1 MKKEYAIIITAVAI
15 AAVAFG
21 AFALINNGGDSD
33 VTVADVYDAD
43 EKMNEFGFVT
53 DGNKRIDIAPKI
65 KLNDDIIIDYFGGI
79 KEWKKNPSIIDESN
93 MVIFSTY
100 LDASPVDYVFV
111 FSKIESG
118 SLKASFNDNGKPS
131 ISMKAQDGFGI
142 ELYYFDQKGGEDIQ
156 QYDVNTYEY
165 MLSRNVTLPVYYGDS
180 MFKVPATQR
189 NPDMMMFALGLELC
203 TANVDSERDKSVLR
217 LMRDMGYLDAMSND
231 AYKTAPTIRS
241 TDVAIGS
248 KEWNGYN
255 LILVMLNGTNYT
267 TEFAANVMLGPS
279 GDHMGFTLACN
290 EALDLLRDFIKD
302 NGITGKTKILLT
314 GYSRTAAGAN
324 LAAAYLSDAIAEGK
338 VAERIGNIELTQDDV
353 YGYSFETPL
362 CGLPSNG
369 HVSPTDSR
377 YDNIWYVI
385 NGDDPVTY
393 VPPKAYGFV
402 RFGHAVDLP
411 SHDEASRTKMLELI
425 GKYYDP
431 SIASGYDMS
440 KFAVISDIKDPKQL
454 WEGFFVKFFDAV
466 GDRQFYNKNI
476 EDDFVQFIYISFAKP
491 GVMQELVGDS
501 TKMILFLIDMDKYST
516 DKATFDEHFTPL
528 VREATKHN
536 DCEEFTSNIVNSLY
550 QLINVAKRYAGGSIY
565 SLLSDPY
572 ALSMTGNYKIILMSH
587 LPAMT
592 YCYLVQ
598 ESSLYN

>member
-1 MKKEYAIIITAVAI
+1 MKNEYAIVIAVVAI

-21 AFALINNGGDSD
+21 AFVIINNGGYSD
-33 VTVADVYDAD
+33 VTVADIYDAD
-43 EKMNEFGFVT
+43 DKLDDFGFVT
-53 DGNKRIDIAPKI
+53 KDNKRIDISPKV
-65 KLNDDIIIDYFGGI
+65 KLNNDIIIDYFGDI
-79 KEWKKNPSIIDESN
+79 KGWNNDPMVCDESN
-93 MVIFSTY
+93 IVIFSTY
-100 LDASPVDYVFV
+100 LDASPIDYVFV
-111 FSKIESG
+111 FDKIKSG
-118 SLKASFNDNGKPS
+118 SLNASLNADGKPS
-131 ISMKAQDGFGI
+131 ISMTAKDGFGI
-142 ELYYFDQKGGEDIQ
+142 ELYYFDHKGDADIQ
-156 QYDVNTYEY
+156 QYDVNTYEF
-165 MLSRNVTLPVYYGDS
+165 MLSKNVTLPVYYGDS
-180 MFKVPATQR
+180 MFKMPATQR
-189 NPDMMMFALGLELC
+189 NPDMMMFALGLELS
-203 TANVDSERDKSVLR
+203 TANVDSERGKSVLR
-217 LMRDMGYLDAMSND
+217 LMRGMGYLNADTND
-231 AYKTAPTIRS
+231 AYKTSPTIRS

-267 TEFAANVMLGPS
+267 TEFAANVMLGAS
-279 GDHMGFTLACN
+279 GDHTGFTLACN
-290 EALDLLRDFIKD
+290 EALDCLRDFIKD

-338 VAERIGNIELTQDDV
+338 VAERIGNIELTKDDV
-353 YGYSFETPL
+353 YGFSFETPL
-362 CGLPSNG
+362 CGLPSND

-411 SHDEASRTKMLELI
+411 SHDETSRTKMLELI

-431 SIASGYDMS
+431 SIVSGYDMS
-440 KFAVISDIKDPKQL
+440 KFAVISDIKDLKQL

-466 GDRQFYNKNI
+466 GDREFYNKNI
-476 EDDFVQFIYISFAKP
+476 EDDFVQFIYVSFMKP
-491 GVMQELVGDS
+491 GVMQQLVGDS
-501 TKMILFLIDMDKYST
+501 TQMIFFLMDLEKYSG
-516 DKATFDEHFTPL
+516 DKASFDEHFTPL
-528 VREATKHN
+528 VKEATKN
-536 DCEEFTSNIVNSLY
+536 NGCEEFTSNIMNSLY
-550 QLINVAKRYAGGSIY
+550 QLINVAKRYAGGNVY
-565 SLLSDPY
+565 NLLSDPY
-572 ALSMTGNYKIILMSH
+572 ARSMVGNYKIILMSH